1 MQRLYAVD
9 VPDPATRQAI
19 YAHLGDHSAVA
30 FLTPVTHGAA
40 QLPASGKTYIVC
52 SRDECI
58 APKMQREMAAAID
71 ADKVVEI
78 DAGHS
83 AFLVDAHVERIV
95 REVENV
101 AGRS

>member
-1 MQRLYAVD
+1 MYAL
-9 VPDPATRQAI
+9 
-19 YAHLGDHSAVA
+19 LGDHSALA
-30 FLTPVTHGAA
+30 FLKPVTHGAA
-40 QLPASGKTYIVC
+40 QLPSPGKTYIVC

-58 APKMQREMAAAID
+58 FPEMQREMAAAID

-95 REVENV
+95 REIESV
-101 AGRS
+101 AGQV